1 MHIIHSQDNT
11 PIAYET
17 AGSGPL
23 LIIVTGALNTHNFG
37 VPGEMAPFLQEHFT
51 VLTYDRRGR
60 GQSGDTP
67 PYSVEKEIDD
77 LAALIDEQDGQA
89 FLYGHSA
96 GAALALFTA
105 AKFPEKVLK
114 VAAYEPPLGG
124 SWLERIMTNVLIRKI
139 GKQVARG
146 ENLAVVKRFMRFVGM
161 DEQLIRDTLAS
172 EHGQTIIGMAGT
184 IAYEAEI
191 QKVSKAF
198 LQNQAGNLPMPVLML
213 AGTKSFKT
221 APNIMESFTRA
232 IPRAESRLLEGQTHT
247 VEAEV
252 ISPILQEFFLRA

>member
-252 ISPILQEFFLRA
+252 ISPILLKFF